1 VACRAH
7 RTEGGV
13 TKTNPEAAHHRVL
26 PYLLVAPT
34 FLFVTV
40 FTLLP
45 LGESLAGSLFKHKLN
60 VPRYQQP
67 VFTGLGNFID
77 LFRDPEFL
85 QVAANTALYVA
96 ALIPALLVAA
106 LALAF
111 LLEGKIR
118 GLAFFRLAAF
128 HPTVLPLVSAAT
140 IWMFFFTPGYGL
152 WNQLLRAFGYGGP
165 QNWTGNPSLALYAIV
180 LVAFWKNVGFLML
193 FFLSGLQAMDPS
205 LIEAARLDGA
215 KGLRLVRDIVLP
227 LIRRQTL
234 FVTTV
239 AFIGAFQTVDHVFVL
254 TLGGPSEK
262 SALPLYYLWQLRF
275 ERLDLGRSNAVTVL
289 LIVVLLAFTVTNP
302 LMSERHG
309 R

>member
-1 VACRAH
+1 
-7 RTEGGV
+7 
-13 TKTNPEAAHHRVL
+13 
-26 PYLLVAPT
+26 VAPT
-34 FLFVTV
+34 FIFVVV

-60 VPRYQQP
+60 IPKYRLP
-67 VFTGLGNFID
+67 VFSGLGNFSD
-77 LFRDPEFL
+77 LFRDSEFL
-85 QVAANTALYVA
+85 RVVANTGIYVLV
-96 ALIPALLVAA
+96 LIPFLLVAA

-111 LLEGKIR
+111 LLERRIK
-118 GLAFFRLAAF
+118 GLAFFRLAVF

-152 WNQLLRAFGYGGP
+152 WNHFLHLFGYSGP
-165 QNWTGNPSLALYAIV
+165 QNWTGNPSLAIYAIV

-193 FFLSGLQAMDPS
+193 FFLSGLQNMDPS

-215 KGLRLVRDIVLP
+215 RGLRLLGDVILP

-234 FVTTV
+234 FVTTI

-254 TLGGPSEK
+254 TQGGPSGT
-262 SALPLYYLWQLRF
+262 STLPLYYLWQLRF
-275 ERLDLGRSNAVTVL
+275 ERLDLGRGNAVTVL
-289 LIVVLLAFTVTNP
+289 LICVLLAFTVTNT
-302 LMSERHG
+302 LMSERHE